1 MLSYVRGRFIDRA
14 SVAAATV
21 NLRHNPTAIS
31 IANFE
36 KHLSSATQSSLTQIK
51 WISIFLSCWPSKSAV
66 QHRDAI
72 HTVLVGFYL

>member
-14 SVAAATV
+14 SDAAATV

-36 KHLSSATQSSLTQIK
+36 KHVSSATQSSLTQIK
-51 WISIFLSCWPSKSAV
+51 WISIFSAV
-66 QHRDAI
+66 GPASLLSSIGMRSTQCW
-72 HTVLVGFYL
+72 

>member
-14 SVAAATV
+14 SDAAATV

-36 KHLSSATQSSLTQIK
+36 KHVSSATQSSLTQIK
-51 WISIFLSCWPSKSAV
+51 WISIFSAV
-66 QHRDAI
+66 GRFCCRSRLKPLPNSDSVI
-72 HTVLVGFYL
+72 